1 DMTRGRLTNG
11 AGDLPRIPA
20 ARVGGR
26 VNAQWQD
33 WRANLEVVRV
43 LRQNRIA
50 AYETET
56 PGYTMLNAGVA
67 YDFEAQGADA
77 QVYLQGRNLLN
88 RLAFNHSSYLAQV
101 APLPG
106 RSIMLGVRVDY

>member
-1 DMTRGRLTNG
+1 MA
-11 AGDLPRIPA
+11 AGIY
-20 ARVGGR
+20 
-26 VNAQWQD
+26 
-33 WRANLEVVRV
+33 RAFES
-43 LRQNRIA
+43 
-50 AYETET
+50 ET